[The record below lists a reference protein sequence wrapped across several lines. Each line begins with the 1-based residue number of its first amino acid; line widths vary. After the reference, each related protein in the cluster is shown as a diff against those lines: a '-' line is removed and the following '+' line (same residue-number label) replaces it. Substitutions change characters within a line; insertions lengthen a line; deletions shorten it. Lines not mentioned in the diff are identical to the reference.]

1 MNIFALI
8 VVFAC
13 LFNTTAFGMTRAEK
27 DRPENIFVYLEGE
40 IDPKKENDLIK
51 VTVNLIG
58 DAYDCV
64 AQIQYELGVGMVYT
78 PFKNTWG
85 ETLNSKLDKGVVT
98 IYRGALLPAGILSI
112 DQFLANAS
120 FKVTGYLYVRASW
133 DIEFKLYEMLQ
144 KNSKAN
150 NYQKYQIL
158 WEHLTEKLNKERD
171 IAAMA

>member
-1 MNIFALI
+1 VNIFALI
-8 VVFAC
+8 VVVAC

-27 DRPENIFVYLEGE
+27 DRPENIFVYLEDE

-85 ETLNSKLDKGVVT
+85 GTLNSKLDNGVVT
-98 IYRGALLPAGILSI
+98 FYRGGLLPADILSI
-112 DQFLANAS
+112 DQFLSNAS

-133 DIEFKLYEMLQ
+133 DREYKLYEMFQ

-150 NYQKYQIL
+150 NYETYAAL
-158 WEHLTEKLNKERD
+158 YEHLTRKLNHERD
-171 IAAMA
+171 IAVMP